1 VTIEFRKSIHC
12 KIKKRNKIAEE
23 SKIRERKNTE
33 IIESEGE
40 EKTEKR
46 HDGWMVKGC
55 VYECMSSS
63 S

>member
-1 VTIEFRKSIHC
+1 LLAMLTKPIHC

-40 EKTEKR
+40 EKIEGR
-46 HDGWMVKGC
+46 HDGW
-55 VYECMSSS
+55 
-63 S
+63 